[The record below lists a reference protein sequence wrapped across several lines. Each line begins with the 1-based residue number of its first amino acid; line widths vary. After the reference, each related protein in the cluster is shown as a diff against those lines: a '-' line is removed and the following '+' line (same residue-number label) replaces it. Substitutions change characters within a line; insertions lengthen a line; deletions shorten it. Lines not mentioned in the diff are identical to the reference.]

1 MDFYFEIGNHAFTTA
16 LYVAGPILGVA
27 LVVGLGV
34 GLLQAATQVQEMTL
48 TFLPKVLAI
57 ALVLFLLGPWIF
69 DQLSELVRA
78 VAAAVAAG
86 PR

>member
-1 MDFYFEIGNHAFTTA
+1 MDFYFEMGSQAMETA
-16 LYVAGPILGVA
+16 LVIAGPILGVA

-34 GLLQAATQVQEMTL
+34 GLLQAATQIQEMTL
-48 TFLPKVLAI
+48 TFIPKALAV
-57 ALVLFLLGPWIF
+57 ALLVFLLGPWMV
-69 DQLSELVRA
+69 DQLLELVRA

>member
-1 MDFYFEIGNHAFTTA
+1 MDFFFQIGEQAFTTA
-16 LYVAGPILGVA
+16 LWVAGPVLAVA

-34 GLLQAATQVQEMTL
+34 GLLQAVTQIQELTL
-48 TFLPKVLAI
+48 AFIPKVLAVT
-57 ALVLFLLGPWIF
+57 LLLFLLGPWMA